1 MQMSVE
7 GRSLIS
13 IAKECVVQPLFLGHS
28 GAYSV
33 GGEKKSATFQD
44 SFAPIIL
51 PLLTVSGSPWIF

>member
-1 MQMSVE
+1 M
-7 GRSLIS
+7 S
-13 IAKECVVQPLFLGHS
+13 IAEECVVQPLFLGHS